1 MDIGDRDYIAHLV
14 TDISMVPVCVYAGH
28 DKILFSSP
36 APFPQDPADPLLP
49 RLEKESSEAFCFE
62 TDDFA
67 LYGCVRT
74 EKLLFVVGPF
84 YNRRPD
90 ELTQERL
97 SIALGVLPD
106 QMPAFK
112 EAMDTL
118 GIMPRETALLMTCS
132 LGFALTGKHLTVED
146 LAISK
151 EYQEALSREMAQ
163 EEFGRNT
170 FRPDERTHSSRQV
183 EQKISSFISQG
194 RPQELRSYL
203 ASIPTFRA
211 GTLTK
216 SYLRHTK
223 DLLIVEATLA
233 SRAAI
238 EGGLAED
245 EALGLSDAYI
255 GRCESM
261 QDVSEIADLGWH
273 MLLDYAERVERLKI
287 GNDPSPLAR
296 DVADYVHAHI
306 FKPIQTQEVAD
317 ALSVSRG
324 FLSTQFKRE
333 CGISLS
339 AYIRREK
346 VEEAKRLLK
355 NTDQPLLAISIYLGF
370 CSQSHFSTV
379 FKKATGITPNGWR
392 KRYA

>member
-1 MDIGDRDYIAHLV
+1 MDIGDLDYIAHLV
-14 TDISMVPVCVYAGH
+14 ADISMVPVRAYQGR

-36 APFPQDPADPLLP
+36 APFPQDPADALLP
-49 RLEKESSEAFCFE
+49 RLGEETADAFCLE

-74 EKLLFVVGPF
+74 EKILLVVGPF
-84 YNRRPD
+84 YDRKPD
-90 ELTQERL
+90 ELGTERL
-97 SIALGVLPD
+97 GISLGVLPD
-106 QMPAFK
+106 QMPAFR

-118 GIMPRETALLMTCS
+118 GIMPRETVLLMVCS
-132 LGFALTGKHLTVED
+132 LGFALTGRHLTVED
-146 LAISK
+146 LAISR
-151 EYQEALSREMAQ
+151 EHQETLSRELTQ

-170 FRPDERTHSSRQV
+170 FKPDERTHSSRQV
-183 EQKISSFISQG
+183 EQKISSFITQG

-238 EGGLAED
+238 AGGLAED

-255 GRCESM
+255 ARCESM
-261 QDVSEIADLGWH
+261 QDVGDIADLGWH
-273 MLLDYAERVERLKI
+273 MLLDYAERVERLRI
-287 GNDPSPLAR
+287 GEDPSPLAR
-296 DVADYVHAHI
+296 GVADYVHAHI
-306 FKPIQTQEVAD
+306 FEPIQTQEVAD

-339 AYIRREK
+339 AYIQREK
-346 VEEAKRLLK
+346 VEEAKRLLE
-355 NTDQPLLAISIYLGF
+355 NTDQPLLAISTYLGF

-379 FKKATGITPNGWR
+379 FKKATGMTPNEWR
-392 KRYA
+392 KRFA

>member
-1 MDIGDRDYIAHLV
+1 MDIGDLDYVAHLV
-14 TDISMVPVCVYAGH
+14 SDISMIPVRAYTGH
-28 DKILFSSP
+28 EKILMSSP
-36 APFPQDPADPLLP
+36 SPLPQDPADALLS
-49 RLEKESSEAFCFE
+49 RMDEEASDAFCLE

-67 LYGCVRT
+67 LYGYIRK
-74 EKLLFVVGPF
+74 EQILFVVGPF
-84 YNRRPD
+84 YDRRPD
-90 ELTQERL
+90 ELSIERL
-97 SIALGVLPD
+97 GISLGVLPD
-106 QMPAFK
+106 EMDAWK
-112 EAMDTL
+112 HAMDAL
-118 GIMPRETALLMTCS
+118 GIMPHETALLVICS
-132 LGFALTGKHLTVED
+132 LGFALTGRHLTVED
-146 LAISK
+146 LAISQPA
-151 EYQEALSREMAQ
+151 QETLSRELAQ

-170 FRPDERTHSSRQV
+170 FRPDVRTHSSREV

-233 SRAAI
+233 SRSAI
-238 EGGLAED
+238 DGGLAED

-261 QDVSEIADLGWH
+261 QSTSDIAELGWH

-287 GNDPSPLAR
+287 GADPSPLAR
-296 DVADYVHAHI
+296 GVADYVHAHI
-306 FKPIQTQEVAD
+306 FEPIKTQDVAD

-339 AYIRREK
+339 DYIQHEK
-346 VEEAKRLLK
+346 IEEAKRLLE
-355 NTDQPLLAISIYLGF
+355 NTDQPLLAISTYLGF

-379 FKKATGITPNGWR
+379 FKKACGMTPNEWR
-392 KRYA
+392 KRFA